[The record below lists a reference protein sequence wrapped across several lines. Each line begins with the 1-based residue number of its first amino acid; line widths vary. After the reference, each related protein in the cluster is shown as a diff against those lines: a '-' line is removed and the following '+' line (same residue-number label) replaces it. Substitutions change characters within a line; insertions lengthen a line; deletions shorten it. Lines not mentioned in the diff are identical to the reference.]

1 MVEVRETLFKNAQNG
16 SSHFGKMLRLNVSL
30 VNAPYYS
37 IPPDNP
43 FVNDPAVLDDIYEL
57 GLRNPWRW
65 SFDRLTGDIWIGDVG
80 QDTKEEIDFVTPSR
94 AAGANYGWRCYE
106 GSIAYKTDS
115 CKSARNYLFPVFD
128 YQHDVSNG
136 GACVTG
142 GYVYRGS
149 AFPQLQGYYICCDY
163 ISANSWKIK
172 PNGLGGWNVYLQKNI
187 PSHIES
193 FGEDED
199 GELYAS
205 ALSGE
210 IYRITDS
217 TAFAQSSSDII
228 CPHYR
233 SNSLCFSIFG

>member
-1 MVEVRETLFKNAQNG
+1 M
-16 SSHFGKMLRLNVSL
+16 
-30 VNAPYYS
+30 
-37 IPPDNP
+37 
-43 FVNDPAVLDDIYEL
+43 
-57 GLRNPWRW
+57 
-65 SFDRLTGDIWIGDVG
+65 G
-80 QDTKEEIDFVTPSR
+80 QDRKEEIDFITPSR

-172 PNGLGGWNVYLQKNI
+172 SNGLGGWNVYLQKNI
-187 PSHIES
+187 PSNIES

-217 TAFAQSSSDII
+217 TAFAQSSSGIYALTTEATAFAFPSLVD
-228 CPHYR
+228 
-233 SNSLCFSIFG
+233 NSLIILKLSNDYNSVHLIDMSGREVMKQNIAGKMGGLTLYLPKLSAGIYILQLIGRKTQQQKIYITK